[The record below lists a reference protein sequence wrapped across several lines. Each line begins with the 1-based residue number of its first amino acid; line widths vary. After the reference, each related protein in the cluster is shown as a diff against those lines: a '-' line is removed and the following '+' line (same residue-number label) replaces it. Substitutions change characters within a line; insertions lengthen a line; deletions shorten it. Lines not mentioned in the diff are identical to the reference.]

1 MLDLPTEIES
11 HDASTSLPAK
21 AIELAALAL
30 RRPTAAGLAYGYAW
44 LSLDHWRGWAVIDY
58 ALRRHRR
65 SHPLLD
71 DGRHLE
77 DARTPDERVDTVADL
92 HLCRR
97 LGRRAI
103 HANVAAAAGGRRLRT
118 GLIDPDGPQ
127 PDVYP
132 GLVDMVIVPASTAA
146 RLRRPLR

>member
-1 MLDLPTEIES
+1 MPDLPTEIES
-11 HDASTSLPAK
+11 HDASTSQPAK

-30 RRPTAAGLAYGYAW
+30 RRTAAPGLAYGYAW
-44 LSLDHWRGWAVIDY
+44 LSLYDRRGWAVIDH

-65 SHPLLD
+65 ADPLLD

-77 DARTPDERVDTVADL
+77 DARTPDECVDAVTDL
-92 HLCRR
+92 HLRR
-97 LGRRAI
+97 GLRRRAV

-132 GLVDMVIVPASTAA
+132 GLVDVGIVAASTDA
-146 RLRRPLR
+146 RSVRPLQ

>member
-1 MLDLPTEIES
+1 M
-11 HDASTSLPAK
+11 
-21 AIELAALAL
+21 
-30 RRPTAAGLAYGYAW
+30 
-44 LSLDHWRGWAVIDY
+44 IDQ

-65 SHPLLD
+65 PDPLLD

-92 HLCRR
+92 YLRR
-97 LGRRAI
+97 RFGRRAV

-132 GLVDMVIVPASTAA
+132 GLFDQGIVPAATNWCS
-146 RLRRPLR
+146 R